1 MILITGA
8 GGAVGSALLD
18 ELRAAGRPARAGYRT
33 AAKAERARAAGQ
45 EAVAL
50 DLGDPASLPPALHGV
65 DEVFLLGAMGPHQTR
80 HELTMVEAAAA
91 AGVRRVVKLSVW
103 RADEELTPIA
113 RLHHPVERA
122 LESSGLAWTFLRP
135 NFYMQNFS
143 RQMAASIRADGE
155 FAQLAATAPISFVDV
170 RDVARCAAVVFAGS
184 ESGVHDGRT
193 YALTGPAAL
202 TYDEAAAV
210 LSDELGRTIRYV
222 GMSDDD
228 ARHMFLDRGLPEFHA
243 DSLVEVGRAYRD
255 GGADTVLTTVR
266 DLTGRHPTGFGA
278 FVRDHR
284 DAFGRRAGLRRS
296 SHGGAP

>member
-18 ELRAAGRPARAGYRT
+18 ELRAAGRPARAGYHT
-33 AAKAERARAAGQ
+33 ASKAERARAAGQ

-50 DLGDPASLPPALHGV
+50 DLGDPASLPPALRGV
-65 DEVFLLGAMGPHQTR
+65 DEVFLLGAMSPHQTR

-113 RLHHPVERA
+113 RLHRPVERA
-122 LESSGLAWTFLRP
+122 LESSGLAYTFLRP
-135 NFYMQNFS
+135 NFYMQNFT

-155 FAQLAATAPISFVDV
+155 FAQLAAKAPISFVDV
-170 RDVARCAAVVFAGS
+170 RDVARCAAGMFAGDSS

-202 TYDEAAAV
+202 TYDQAAAV
-210 LSDELGRTIRYV
+210 LSDELGRTIRYI
-222 GMSDDD
+222 GMSDDE
-228 ARHMFLDRGLPEFHA
+228 ARRMLLDRGLPEFHA

-255 GGADTVLTTVR
+255 GGADTVLPTVR
-266 DLTGRHPTGFGA
+266 DLTGRHPTGFGE
-278 FVRDHR
+278 FVRDHK
-284 DAFGRRAGLRRS
+284 DAFG
-296 SHGGAP
+296 